1 MNALG
6 CAPSVLTQHLLI
18 ANLRYSDVENELQSL
33 FEAQYHLNTEGR
45 TETVTETRNVRVGES
60 LGQVVTS
67 GYCNCRICCGV
78 WSGGPTAS
86 GAYPTANHTIAVDAS
101 NPFVPIGTKVVMNG
115 VEYTVED
122 TGAFA
127 RYGVQFFDS
136 CHLYT
141 AFQFCRIESSGIC
154 LMSQLVQ
161 IVRHTA

>member
-1 MNALG
+1 M
-6 CAPSVLTQHLLI
+6 
-18 ANLRYSDVENELQSL
+18 
-33 FEAQYHLNTEGR
+33 
-45 TETVTETRNVRVGES
+45 TETRNVRVGES

-86 GAYPTANHTIAVDAS
+86 CAYPTANHTIAVDAS

-127 RYGVQFFDS
+127 RYGVQFDVYGTVG
-136 CHLYT
+136 L
-141 AFQFCRIESSGIC
+141 C
-154 LMSQLVQ
+154 LSLC
-161 IVRHTA
+161 